1 MRHAQKIILPSMLA
15 LAAGAI
21 SAGDTGDTNATD
33 GPPPLPRAEWFDE
46 ARFGM
51 FVHWGIYSVA
61 GNVWEGRDRSGPGID
76 RNAEWLMQRVPVA
89 TNEYYGKLAPG
100 FTAANYDPRLWA
112 RLAREAGMRYIVLT
126 AKHHDGFALWP
137 DAVSRFNVTLTPA
150 RRDLI
155 APLAAAAR
163 AEGLRFGL
171 YYSQAQ
177 DWASPGGAKRNP
189 RRNHDDTAPRHL
201 DDGDGWCEEHKGD
214 YDAYLRGIALPQVA
228 ELLNRYSPDILWWD
242 TPVHMTFARAR
253 PFLDLA
259 ARHPRLLM
267 NDRLGGDG
275 TGAAPGDFA
284 TPEQYI
290 PPAGLPGRRFEVCM
304 TMNDTWGFSRHDQN
318 WKSTATLLRALSDIT
333 GKGGNLLL
341 NIGPQADGAIPP
353 PALDRLREIAAWM
366 RVNSAA
372 IHGTRASPWPR
383 QLPWGRATRRPLPAA
398 GETLYLHIWNWP
410 DDGRLLLPAL
420 HQTPRTLAFLAGG
433 TGGARASGG
442 TTAVA
447 ADKTYTGIAY
457 DNNPAAPT
465 AQNTPGGL
473 LVNLPPGPAPD
484 QYITVLALEFD
495 APVRVQM
502 DAFLPP
508 GRQGVF
514 VLAPTDADLYGS
526 TSGVMQIRGSGAAA
540 FIADWFEPRWSLAYR
555 INPPRAQ
562 TYRVT
567 AEIATTAP
575 GALRLEAG
583 KKRIT
588 AEVPATSAA
597 GAAPDAGEWQTIVLG
612 DIELPAGQTTLRL
625 RPASKT
631 WTPINLRTL
640 TLAPIN
646 Q

>member
-1 MRHAQKIILPSMLA
+1 MCHARKIILSSLLA
-15 LAAGAI
+15 LAGGAI
-21 SAGDTGDTNATD
+21 SADTISAGG
-33 GPPPLPRAEWFDE
+33 GPPPPPRAEWFDE

-89 TNEYYGKLAPG
+89 TREYYDRLAPG
-100 FTAANYDPRLWA
+100 FTAASHDPRLLA
-112 RLAREAGMRYIVLT
+112 RLAREAGMRYMVLT

-137 DAVSRFNVTLTPA
+137 DAVSRFNVSLTPA

-171 YYSQAQ
+171 YYSQSQ

-189 RRNHDDTAPRHL
+189 KRNHDSTAPRHL
-201 DDGDGWCEEHKGD
+201 DDGDGWCAEHKGD

-242 TPVHMTFARAR
+242 TPVRMTPARMR

-275 TGAAPGDFA
+275 TGAVPGDFA

-290 PPAGLPGRRFEVCM
+290 PPAGLPGKRFEVCM

-318 WKSTATLLRALSDIT
+318 WKSTATLLRALSDT
-333 GKGGNLLL
+333 ASKGGNLLL
-341 NIGPQADGAIPP
+341 NIGPQADGSIPP

-383 QLPWGRATRRPLPAA
+383 QLPWGRATRRPLPAG

-420 HQTPRTLAFLAGG
+420 HQTPRALVLPAAGG
-433 TGGARASGG
+433 
-442 TTAVA
+442 
-447 ADKTYTGIAY
+447 DKTYPGTGY
-457 DNNPAAPT
+457 DTTNTTNNNPAAL
-465 AQNTPGGL
+465 AARDTPGGL
-473 LVNLPPGPAPD
+473 LINLPPGPAPD
-484 QYITVLALEFD
+484 QYITVLALEFG

-508 GRQGVF
+508 GPQGVF
-514 VLAPTDADLYGS
+514 VLAPADADLHGS
-526 TSGVMQIRGSGAAA
+526 TSGVMQIRGAGAGA
-540 FIADWFEPRWSLAYR
+540 FITDWFEPRWSLAYR
-555 INPPRAQ
+555 IHPPRAQ

-567 AEIATTAP
+567 AEIAATAP

-583 KKRIT
+583 RKRIT
-588 AEVPATSAA
+588 ADVPA
-597 GAAPDAGEWQTIVLG
+597 GAVGEWRTIVLG
-612 DIELPAGQTTLRL
+612 DIELLAGQATLQL
-625 RPASKT
+625 RPASKI
-631 WTPINLRTL
+631 WTPVNLRTL
-640 TLAPIN
+640 TLAPIDK
-646 Q
+646 